1 MYLIMYSINIFLMYI
16 LIQQFNMSDIIAYV
30 ISAPIIIWLT
40 YLSQKNIVF
49 QDEKNINHNSNF

>member
-1 MYLIMYSINIFLMYI
+1 MYI

-30 ISAPIIIWLT
+30 ISAPIIIGLT

-49 QDEKNINHNSNF
+49 QDEKNINHNSDF